1 MAFDLEPKVGAARH
15 CRAVITAACERWG
28 QDELAEPARI
38 VVTELVNNVV
48 AHAETSMVVL
58 VATLGETL
66 SVAVR
71 DRSMATPSYRA
82 APVAPT
88 AIGGRGMLLVDAV
101 ANRWGSLALADGKV
115 VWALLSD
122 PGAGQPAPEGRSAR
136 RV

>member
-15 CRAVITAACERWG
+15 CRAVITTACERWG

-58 VATLGETL
+58 IATLGEAM

-71 DRSMATPSYRA
+71 DRSTVTPSYRGV
-82 APVAPT
+82 PVSPT
-88 AIGGRGMLLVDAV
+88 AAGGRGMLLVDAV
-101 ANRWGSLALADGKV
+101 ASRWGSLALADGKV
-115 VWALLSD
+115 VWALLN
-122 PGAGQPAPEGRSAR
+122 GAGA
-136 RV
+136 